1 MNLGNCLPHPCMEQ
15 NGIAQFLVPLVYK
28 FYKVMIMQCQ
38 HKVCSAYRLFLTG
51 KILESCFVTS
61 CILVDLFVKLEKIHV
76 IK

>member
-1 MNLGNCLPHPCMEQ
+1 M
-15 NGIAQFLVPLVYK
+15 QF
-28 FYKVMIMQCQ
+28 Q

-51 KILESCFVTS
+51 KILKSCFVKS